1 MYTIMVEGIDWGPEV
16 PLVVRKYALQNS
28 IEYGGDGQEGSVL
41 GRVLSERQDL
51 RGRAKSL
58 LELVK
63 FEVIRANKK
72 FRELGA
78 EKVVSELESIDPKA
92 LTRKKHRK
100 SGSLRELPG
109 DTSNVIVR
117 FAPNPNGPL
126 SIGHS
131 RGVVINS
138 SYAEIY
144 NGKVVLRF
152 DDTDTK
158 VKPPIKE
165 AYDWIKEDFEWLAG
179 RPADVEVIA
188 SERMPVYLNY
198 AEKMISEGFGY
209 VCRCTAEDFKAL
221 RESKSECPCRDR
233 QVEENL
239 EDWENMNSGILKEGE
254 AVVRVK
260 TDMTLPNP
268 ALRDWPALRIQHSSH
283 PIVTDKYKVWPLLD
297 FQSAIEDH
305 EQRVTHIIRGKDL
318 MDSTRKQTL
327 LYNHFGWQY
336 PETLYWG
343 RVKVHEF
350 GGFSTSSMLES
361 INKLDYQ
368 GWDDPRLP
376 TIKSLRRRGFDSQSI
391 KNMWSEIGL
400 TQKDISIS
408 MQTLESLNSAL
419 IDSKCERRS
428 FVENPENL
436 EIKTDFKKSKIL
448 LPRHPENKIPGSREW
463 EFESSILVQS
473 SDLVDGRVRLKD
485 FADVFISNSE
495 AKIESL
501 DRSDNRPIIQ
511 WLTKG
516 VAREAI
522 VMIPNEEG
530 VEIIRGMVE
539 GFEITLGEVYQLERI
554 GFARVDDINDSV
566 IRLLWLH
573 N

>member
-1 MYTIMVEGIDWGPEV
+1 MVEEIDWGPEV

-28 IEYGGDGQEGSVL
+28 IEYDGDGQEGSVL

-51 RGRAKSL
+51 RGRAKIL

-63 FEVIRANKK
+63 SEVTRANKT
-72 FRELGA
+72 FRELGID
-78 EKVVSELESIDPKA
+78 KVVSELESIDPSA

-100 SGSLRELPG
+100 SESLRELPG
-109 DTSNVIVR
+109 DTSDVIVR

-138 SYAEIY
+138 SYAEMY
-144 NGKVVLRF
+144 SGKVVLRF

-158 VKPPIKE
+158 VKPPLDE
-165 AYDWIKEDFEWLAG
+165 AYDWIREDFEWLAG

-209 VCRCTAEDFKAL
+209 VCRCSAEDFRAS
-221 RESKSECPCRDR
+221 RESKSACPCRDR
-233 QVEENL
+233 QAEENL
-239 EDWENMNSGILKEGE
+239 KEWGIMNSGFLLEGE

-268 ALRDWPALRIQHSSH
+268 ALRDWPALRIQHSAH
-283 PIVTDKYKVWPLLD
+283 PIVGNKYNVWPLLD
-297 FQSAIEDH
+297 FQSAVEDH
-305 EQRVTHIIRGKDL
+305 EQGVTHIIRGKDL

-327 LYNHFGWQY
+327 LYNHFGWKY

-361 INKLDYQ
+361 IKNLDYD

-376 TIKSLRRRGFDSQSI
+376 TIKALRRRGFDSQSI

-408 MQTLESLNSAL
+408 MQTLESINSAL

-428 FVENPENL
+428 FVANPVNL
-436 EIKTDFKKSKIL
+436 EIKTDFKKSKIM
-448 LPRHPENKIPGSREW
+448 LPRHPESKIPGSREW

-473 SDLVDGRVRLKD
+473 SDLVDGKVRLKD
-485 FADVFISNSE
+485 FADINISDSE

-511 WLTKG
+511 WLSKG
-516 VAREAI
+516 VAKEAI
-522 VMIPNEEG
+522 LSIPNEEG
-530 VEIIRGMVE
+530 SEIIRGLIE
-539 GFEITLGEVYQLERI
+539 GFEIRQGEVYQLERI
-554 GFARVDDINDSV
+554 GFARVDDIVEGV

>member
-1 MYTIMVEGIDWGPEV
+1 MVDEIDWGPEV

-28 IEYGGDGQEGSVL
+28 IEYNGDGQEGSVL

-51 RGRAKSL
+51 RSRAKSL

-63 FEVIRANKK
+63 LEVIRANKT
-72 FRELGA
+72 FRELGSD
-78 EKVVSELESIDPKA
+78 KVVSELEAIDPGA
-92 LTRKKHRK
+92 LTREKHQK
-100 SGSLRELPG
+100 SENLRDLPG
-109 DTSNVIVR
+109 DISEVIVR

-144 NGKVVLRF
+144 SGKVVLRF

-158 VKPPIKE
+158 VKAPLRN
-165 AYDWIKEDFEWLAG
+165 AYDWIREDFEWLAG

-198 AEKMISEGFGY
+198 AEKMISDGFGY
-209 VCRCTAEDFKAL
+209 VCRCSAEDFRAS
-221 RESKSECPCRDR
+221 RESKSECSCRDR
-233 QVEENL
+233 KVDENL
-239 EDWENMNSGILKEGE
+239 EDWEKMNSGIFLEGE

-268 ALRDWPALRIQHSSH
+268 ALRDWPALRIQHSEH
-283 PIVTDKYKVWPLLD
+283 PIVADKYKVWPLLD

-305 EQRVTHIIRGKDL
+305 EQGVTHIIRGKDL

-350 GGFSTSSMLES
+350 GGFSTSSMQES
-361 INKLDYQ
+361 INKLDYE

-376 TIKSLRRRGFDSQSI
+376 TIKALRRRGFDSQSI

-408 MQTLESLNSAL
+408 MKTLESLNSTL

-428 FVENPENL
+428 FVAKPVSL
-436 EIKTDFKKSKIL
+436 EIKTDLKNPQIL
-448 LPRHPENKIPGSREW
+448 LPRHPENKILGSREW
-463 EFESSILVQS
+463 KFESSILVQS
-473 SDLVDGRVRLKD
+473 SDLVDGKVRLKD
-485 FADVFISNSE
+485 FADIYISDFE

-501 DRSDNRPIIQ
+501 NRSDNRPIIQ

-516 VAREAI
+516 VAQEATLS
-522 VMIPNEEG
+522 IPNEEG
-530 VEIIRGMVE
+530 VEIIRGVVE
-539 GFEITLGEVYQLERI
+539 GFEIRLGEVYQLERI
-554 GFARVDDINDSV
+554 GFARVDDIV
-566 IRLLWLH
+566 EGVVRMLWLH